1 MNGLDVSFFLSPPG
15 GQQLIQQIIQKP
27 SSTSTPKKLLS
38 KMSKRRMIS
47 PVVDTLVGTLP
58 EVPEV
63 INVMAPITSDHV
75 VNSAS
80 VPAPVPAQVPAQQ
93 QEEVPE
99 GNAETIVPVIDAVE
113 VAEEKV
119 PAATSRP
126 IPPPLM
132 VQARATTARKPVDR
146 PKKSSA
152 TVDDLGDDC
161 DDPDDGS
168 ATRPGAIRIKEMFEM
183 AKAHGLQSAKP
194 ARALIKATFPR
205 PDQHALAVLVMKTA
219 LEATSNQQRKR
230 VLVRDVEPLIS
241 LLSVLSLNPS
251 LIMPPRV

>member
-1 MNGLDVSFFLSPPG
+1 
-15 GQQLIQQIIQKP
+15 
-27 SSTSTPKKLLS
+27 
-38 KMSKRRMIS
+38 MIS

-63 INVMAPITSDHV
+63 INVMAPITSELL
-75 VNSAS
+75 A
-80 VPAPVPAQVPAQQ
+80 PAAAPAPAQQ

-99 GNAETIVPVIDAVE
+99 GNAETVVSVVIDAVG
-113 VAEEKV
+113 VAEYEV
-119 PAATSRP
+119 PDAPSRP

-132 VQARATTARKPVDR
+132 VQARATTVRKPVGR
-146 PKKSSA
+146 PKKA
-152 TVDDLGDDC
+152 TPTVDDVGEDC
-161 DDPDDGS
+161 DEQDEGS

>member
-1 MNGLDVSFFLSPPG
+1 
-15 GQQLIQQIIQKP
+15 
-27 SSTSTPKKLLS
+27 
-38 KMSKRRMIS
+38 MSKRRMIS
-47 PVVDTLVGTLP
+47 PVVDTLIVGTLP

-63 INVMAPITSDHV
+63 INVIAPITSDHIV
-75 VNSAS
+75 ITPS
-80 VPAPVPAQVPAQQ
+80 VPAPAPAPAPPAQQ

-113 VAEEKV
+113 VAKEEV

-132 VQARATTARKPVDR
+132 VQARATKVRKPVGR
-146 PKKSSA
+146 PKKA
-152 TVDDLGDDC
+152 TPAVDDLGDDC
-161 DDPDDGS
+161 DDQDDDGS
-168 ATRPGAIRIKEMFEM
+168 ATRPGSIRIKEMFEM